1 MGEKNKRKRKDG
13 RKKQEKKTKMGEKN
27 KRKKNKPLSPKRENT
42 IKTARALAQLGCEN
56 PYARTWM
63 VMLP

>member
-1 MGEKNKRKRKDG
+1 MIALGKWLANRIAGGKDG
-13 RKKQEKKTKMGEKN
+13 RKKQKK
-27 KRKKNKPLSPKRENT
+27 KRENT

>member
-13 RKKQEKKTKMGEKN
+13 RKKQERKKRWAKKTRE
-27 KRKKNKPLSPKRENT
+27 KKNKPLSPKRENT